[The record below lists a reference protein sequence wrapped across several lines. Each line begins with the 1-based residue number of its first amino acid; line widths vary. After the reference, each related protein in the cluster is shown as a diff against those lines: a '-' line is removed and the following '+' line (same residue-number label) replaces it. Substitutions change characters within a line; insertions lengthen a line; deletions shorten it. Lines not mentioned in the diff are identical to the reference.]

1 MGKLVEKIIGFSY
14 FSCIQ
19 AGFFKSKFCF
29 FGTMSEAFF
38 IIILFAY

>member
-19 AGFFKSKFCF
+19 AGFSNQNF
-29 FGTMSEAFF
+29 AF
-38 IIILFAY
+38 LAL